1 MMDLVTLVLACSL
14 YSDNAIPYAM
24 IETGSENNSLL
35 VTVDSEPKQFKT
47 EPEAIAYTQKQMAQ
61 GKTVDIGLMQVPS
74 QWLPKV
80 GAHAADLFRPCKNL
94 VVATQIMNKVQLQ
107 CQALAEHNPTL
118 NLQTCML
125 SMYKTGN
132 TQTGLA
138 YAGTVIDYEKK
149 HPFLPLAE
157 KARDPGMLA
166 ATTPKINLSANTKET
181 LTTDNES
188 ETRRD

>member
-24 IETGSENNSLL
+24 IETGSENNPLV
-35 VTVDSEPKQFKT
+35 VTVDSKPKQFKT
-47 EPEAIAYTQKQMAQ
+47 ELEAITYTQQQMAQ
-61 GKTVDIGLMQVPS
+61 GKIVNIGLMQVPS

-94 VVATQIMNKVQLQ
+94 VVSTQIMNKAQLQ
-107 CQALAEHNPTL
+107 CQTLAERNPTL
-118 NLQTCML
+118 NIQTCML

-132 TQTGLA
+132 TQAGLT
-138 YAGTVIDYEKK
+138 YADTVVNYAKK

-166 ATTPKINLSANTKET
+166 ATSPKIDLSANTKET
-181 LTTDNES
+181 LTDKES
-188 ETRRD
+188 ETLRD